1 MKRSLFKRIKLL
13 KRFIK
18 FKKPKGNHNLEKK
31 KKKKKKKIKKNIK
44 KKYIKKKYLFK

>member
-1 MKRSLFKRIKLL
+1 MKRSLFKRIKFL

-31 KKKKKKKIKKNIK
+31 KKKIKKKKKKKNK
-44 KKYIKKKYLFK
+44 KRK